1 MRQHPDRSSPNGARA
16 SLSLTATMGN
26 DGGSIPDRRDLVRT
40 KAKVRGCLQPIFP
53 FANPGFRRLRKPIR
67 RTRLVPGG
75 SFAHSPKSAHPLRNT
90 VTLVLIF
97 PKRLLQEPIVSCA
110 LGKLYNKD
118 AILEYLLDKSSYGDG
133 EVICGHIRS
142 LKVSRCASSSSY
154 TASFTPKFPRG

>member
-1 MRQHPDRSSPNGARA
+1 MLGSEFAYGSCA

-40 KAKVRGCLQPIFP
+40 KAKVCDYAQSILV
-53 FANPGFRRLRKPIR
+53 FAHCRPRRLNK
-67 RTRLVPGG
+67 RTSRIRLVQGG
-75 SFAHSPKSAHPLRNT
+75 FSALSPRSAHLLCTT
-90 VTLVLIF
+90 VPAVSQ
-97 PKRLLQEPIVSCA
+97 PPQRVLQEPIVSCA

-142 LKVSRCASSSSY
+142 LKVSRCASPSLCA
-154 TASFTPKFPRG
+154 TSFTSKFFHG